1 MQDRELSSAPEL
13 FTDAAMRNALRKI
26 AALQAK
32 PQPRSRASSARTSA
46 LNSALNSSRVSSEGD
61 AVCDAAAAAAS
72 RDGSPGGFDAAH
84 SRFMQVRAAHLTAAV
99 IAVKASMVHASTG
112 AGHGAVLNSFKD
124 HFMAIRVSKC
134 IAWD

>member
-46 LNSALNSSRVSSEGD
+46 LNSSRVSSEAD
-61 AVCDAAAAAAS
+61 APPPGAASAS
-72 RDGSPGGFDAAH
+72 RDPSPLPHAAH
-84 SRFMQVRAAHLTAAV
+84 SRPMQVRGARLCCAQGAA
-99 IAVKASMVHASTG
+99 M
-112 AGHGAVLNSFKD
+112 
-124 HFMAIRVSKC
+124 
-134 IAWD
+134 

>member
-61 AVCDAAAAAAS
+61 AVFDAAAAAAS

-84 SRFMQVRAAHLTAAV
+84 SRFMQVRAAHLMPAAV
-99 IAVKASMVHASTG
+99 IAVKVFMMHAPIG
-112 AGHGAVLNSFKD
+112 AGHGALVNSS
-124 HFMAIRVSKC
+124 VS
-134 IAWD
+134 IV